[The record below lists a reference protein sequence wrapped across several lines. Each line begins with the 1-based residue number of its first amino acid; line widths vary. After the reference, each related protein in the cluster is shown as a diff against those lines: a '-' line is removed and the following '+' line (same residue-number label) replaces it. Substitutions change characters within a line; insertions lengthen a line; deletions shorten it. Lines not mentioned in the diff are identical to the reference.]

1 MRLPQ
6 RLFALS
12 LTLGLSACTTAGPLP
27 GTPEFAAAQVS
38 RAYDCGLRV
47 DHGRIASR
55 LPPDERRRFTL
66 ANAAFAVKSY
76 KAPRACDAA
85 ERASVQRDL
94 SALAKR

>member
-1 MRLPQ
+1 MRLPPT
-6 RLFALS
+6 LAALS
-12 LTLGLSACTTAGPLP
+12 LTLGLASCTTAGPLP

-47 DHGRIASR
+47 DRERVVRR
-55 LPPDERRRFTL
+55 LPQDERRRFAL

-76 KAPRACDAA
+76 RAPRACDAA

-94 SALAKR
+94 AALSRR

>member
-1 MRLPQ
+1 MRLPP
-6 RLFALS
+6 RLAALP
-12 LTLGLSACTTAGPLP
+12 LALGLSACTTAGPLP

-47 DHGRIASR
+47 DRARIVGRLR
-55 LPPDERRRFTL
+55 QDERRRFTL

-76 KAPRACDAA
+76 KAPRACDGA

-94 SALAKR
+94 SALARR

>member
-1 MRLPQ
+1 MRLPPP
-6 RLFALS
+6 LFALA
-12 LTLGLSACTTAGPLP
+12 LIPGLSACATVGPLP

-47 DHGRIASR
+47 DRDRIVRR
-55 LPPDERRRFTL
+55 LPQDERRRFAL

-85 ERASVQRDL
+85 ERASVQRDVA
-94 SALAKR
+94 ALARR